1 MSGTLYTL
9 SPSRTTVEAFYQKR
23 RMWGSELPASL
34 WCTRH
39 HAVLP
44 KGGDEPVTLMA
55 FSSIKMRAYFGLH
68 IVTLLGL

>member
-9 SPSRTTVEAFYQKR
+9 CPSRTTVEAFYQKR
-23 RMWGSELPASL
+23 RMWRSELPGSL
-34 WCTRH
+34 WCTCH

-55 FSSIKMRAYFGLH
+55 FS
-68 IVTLLGL
+68 